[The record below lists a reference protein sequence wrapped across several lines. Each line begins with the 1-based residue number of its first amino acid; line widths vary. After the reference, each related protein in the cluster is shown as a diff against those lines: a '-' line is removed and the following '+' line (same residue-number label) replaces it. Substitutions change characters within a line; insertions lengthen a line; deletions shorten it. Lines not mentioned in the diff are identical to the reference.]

1 MDDPGTF
8 IEHQRHPASA
18 AMILMS
24 FRRLVA
30 EIPHIIQTLVT
41 APSDIQLETIKSY
54 FTPTASFTHPFCRT
68 GSFPGSIWLIVM
80 IYRWYKILSPHVD
93 IWIDSVAF
101 DKEKLLLYVSM
112 HQDFRLWVVPFYIAP
127 VKLVTVLQLTTDPTS
142 QPPDESAP
150 QVERSRSP
158 TKRAKKVRAGHGR
171 RKSITFDDVAG
182 GDGNEDDVKYYI
194 QSQDDLYQ
202 TSEWIK
208 FILPWGVGVLV
219 MVLWQFWATFLCV
232 VGTKAVDT
240 IMWLPRKLYYSDFE
254 IFENNDKKAL
264 GPD

>member
-1 MDDPGTF
+1 MDDP
-8 IEHQRHPASA
+8 
-18 AMILMS
+18 
-24 FRRLVA
+24 VA
-30 EIPHIIQTLVT
+30 EIPHIIKTLVT
-41 APSDIQLETIKSY
+41 APSDVQSDTIKLY
-54 FTPTASFTHPFCRT
+54 FTPAASFTHPFCRT
-68 GSFPGSIWLIVM
+68 GSFPGSIWLIIM

-142 QPPDESAP
+142 QAPDESAP
-150 QVERSRSP
+150 QVEKSP
-158 TKRAKKVRAGHGR
+158 LKRAKKGKGGGQGR
-171 RKSITFDDVAG
+171 RKSMISFEGKSKRDAPDRSSDQYVGDDS
-182 GDGNEDDVKYYI
+182 DDDDIKYFI

-208 FILPWGVGVLV
+208 FILPWGVGVLL

-232 VGTKAVDT
+232 VGTKVVDT
-240 IMWLPRKLYYSDFE
+240 ILWLPRKLYFSDVE
-254 IFENNDKKAL
+254 IFDNTANKAL

>member
-1 MDDPGTF
+1 
-8 IEHQRHPASA
+8 
-18 AMILMS
+18 MS
-24 FRRLVA
+24 
-30 EIPHIIQTLVT
+30 IDT
-41 APSDIQLETIKSY
+41 S
-54 FTPTASFTHPFCRT
+54 TP
-68 GSFPGSIWLIVM
+68 
-80 IYRWYKILSPHVD
+80 
-93 IWIDSVAF
+93 AF

-171 RKSITFDDVAG
+171 RKSITFDDGKSKSEKNPLDISSDSFKVAG